1 MLTLP
6 SIVKP
11 RIRVFALAAVAAFGV
26 VAATPQ
32 PAAQAA
38 LAPSPSG
45 VVVSDQQ
52 MELGT
57 ERGMP
62 WRVVA
67 SKQLLGSNSGTS
79 FYQWVLSL
87 YALDGSVYRLRYR
100 SPGNGGPL
108 SRVEQATGGVRMW
121 FPLQSLTVVGP
132 AKLMQ
137 LDGSQLVVETH
148 ESGAD
153 CGNGIVT
160 VFATGSD
167 GNVAPAVTFRNG
179 CELTVSI
186 DHATGGDRL
195 VLHGPYYGP
204 NAPLCCATKRNAS
217 ATVAFR
223 NGQWLQTPKYYEMHV
238 GKFPST

>member
-1 MLTLP
+1 MLMLP

-11 RIRVFALAAVAAFGV
+11 RVRAIALAAAAVLGA

-32 PAAQAA
+32 PPAHPAP
-38 LAPSPSG
+38 APSPPG
-45 VVVSDQQ
+45 IVVSDQQ
-52 MELGT
+52 MNLGAGRST
-57 ERGMP
+57 R

-67 SKQLLGSNSGTS
+67 SKRLLGSNSGTS
-79 FYQWVLSL
+79 FYQWILSL
-87 YALDGSVYRLRYR
+87 YALDGSVYRLRYL

-137 LDGSQLVVETH
+137 PDGSQLVVETH

-153 CGNGIVT
+153 CGSGIVT
-160 VFATGSD
+160 VFATGSG